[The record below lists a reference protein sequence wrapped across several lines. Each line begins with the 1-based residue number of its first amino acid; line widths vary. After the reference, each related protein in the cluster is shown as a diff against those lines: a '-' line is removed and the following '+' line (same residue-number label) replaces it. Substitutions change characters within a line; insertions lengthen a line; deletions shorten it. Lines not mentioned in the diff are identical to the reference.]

1 MLHQLISLHA
11 ELRPLPSTA
20 VYRVRR
26 VDPSMSSRPRAP
38 APIGPKR
45 SRSGTL
51 GLRQLFDR
59 GDKVQWKGTTWVVDQ
74 FKREGDRQYTL
85 RSLPWIEEA
94 VTRLRGLGGRM
105 PLATFQALLT
115 EYGFGAG
122 SYVLP
127 AVLERL
133 EACVV
138 VSDGHVELLPDA
150 RTTRGPVS
158 AWTLTTNGASA
169 LHRAARR
176 GLEAELAVLLTKK
189 QNPNRQADNGRTA
202 LMEAAHEDHREC
214 LQGLLDVHA
223 NPNLQDDNGRTALM
237 EAAHEDHSECL
248 QGLLD
253 VHANRNLQDTTG
265 RTAVSL
271 AARQGNAACL
281 ELLLDSNAN
290 TAKRDL
296 KGRTALMWAARF
308 GHAECVRRL
317 LARAQPNRLTD
328 WRSDTG
334 HTALTYAA
342 QHGHTDCVRGL
353 LAHRADPNVRT
364 NHGKTGL
371 YVAALFGHPECVRL
385 LLASGADPQL
395 VANDGKTPLEVGQ
408 AACVDLLE
416 AHEAQSQERALQGK
430 GRSALLQLAH
440 TNPALRPAIRERLR
454 EVDATLDDARQ
465 KRARDWADRRLRLDQ
480 DSARQRSVLEDEWKQ
495 PPTPLQQAHAA
506 KVSRQADGNVEL
518 QRALDRQ
525 RNLTEQLHAAAAKA
539 LDAELAV
546 QQARLSAREANE
558 RAEASATAYDDDHRC
573 VVCHNVFAALGVA
586 FPCGHRTCA
595 GCMLDLARLSPS
607 CPLCREPWSL
617 DRVRDIHAHL

>member
-1 MLHQLISLHA
+1 M
-11 ELRPLPSTA
+11 RNGTSTSSRA
-20 VYRVRR
+20 VYRVLRL
-26 VDPSMSSRPRAP
+26 DPRMSSRPRAP

-189 QNPNRQADNGRTA
+189 PPLNPNR
-202 LMEAAHEDHREC
+202 
-214 LQGLLDVHA
+214 
-223 NPNLQDDNGRTALM
+223 QDDNGRTALM

-253 VHANRNLQDTTG
+253 VEANRNLQDTTG

-281 ELLLDSNAN
+281 RLLLDSNAN

-296 KGRTALMWAARF
+296 KGRTAVMLAARF
-308 GHAECVRRL
+308 GHAECVRLL

-328 WRSDTG
+328 WRADTG
-334 HTALTYAA
+334 DTALTYAA
-342 QHGHTDCVRGL
+342 QHGHTVCVRRL

-465 KRARDWADRRLRLDQ
+465 ERARCWADRRLRLDQ
-480 DSARQRSVLEDEWKQ
+480 DYALQRSVLEDEWKQ
-495 PPTPLQQAHAA
+495 PTTPLQQAHAA